1 MENYRRRNIEQSDF
15 RNTENEKAIQLAER
29 IRYGPDND
37 PRRYWTRVL
46 AEERAQE
53 KIDRKE
59 REVSAR
65 TNKLFSVDDRRL
77 ATPNANPLPQTDEE
91 ERVTNAYYTMDYNF
105 RSQMNT
111 VRNRINKIILKMS
124 DEQYQK
130 YGPRFVFFRDLV
142 PDNYANDD
150 LAKAITTLC
159 NRVPIELIQ
168 LADEVFQTIEMAN
181 QNNYDPNGDH

>member
-15 RNTENEKAIQLAER
+15 RNTETEKALQLAER
-29 IRYGPDND
+29 IRYGQGND
-37 PRRYWTRVL
+37 PRRYWARIF

-53 KIDRKE
+53 KIDRRE
-59 REVSAR
+59 REVKDRINELSE
-65 TNKLFSVDDRRL
+65 DDRRL
-77 ATPNANPLPQTDEE
+77 ATPNGNPLPQTNEE
-91 ERVTNAYYTMDYNF
+91 VRATHAYYTMDYNF

-111 VRNRINKIILKMS
+111 VRNRINKLILKMS
-124 DEQYQK
+124 DEQYQR

-168 LADEVFQTIEMAN
+168 LADIVFQTIDDAN
-181 QNNYDPNGDH
+181 QNNYDPSGDH